1 MKVTYITHA
10 CVLLELDN
18 LKILTDPWLV
28 GPCWGGNLWHY
39 PIHKYSP
46 KNLPKPDIIYFSHGH
61 DDHYHVDTIEQ
72 FPKSWFKALVVAPRF
87 KKKWWTEPLNSR
99 FENIK
104 YFKHNEIFNVNN
116 YLKLQIFFNDL
127 GHIDSSLKIIHKNKS
142 CFLQT
147 DNLMSIKEAERI
159 GKLGKID
166 FAFVMPFLT
175 GAYPGFYKMKKKI
188 LLEQA
193 KIKNNKS
200 LNLCLNILRKLK
212 PKNVIP
218 YACDTSYLG
227 ENFKVNY
234 IHTHDKRLLI
244 QFLKKNKFKSNF
256 LIMNP
261 GDYFKSR
268 NNKLFTKI
276 TKYEY
281 NKKSLDKFLHNKKKD
296 FTKYIKNEKKVA
308 GINGKNLISKFKE
321 KIKRELKKIK
331 NFNFKISFIIKE
343 TNQKTQNLILDLR
356 TKKIKFDS
364 LGNNS
369 KYDLKISIDSYKIKN
384 LMKKKYPMNFATFSN
399 GGHFCERKKLTLS
412 PNELKFWVW
421 MHDIAF

>member
-1 MKVTYITHA
+1 
-10 CVLLELDN
+10 
-18 LKILTDPWLV
+18 
-28 GPCWGGNLWHY
+28 
-39 PIHKYSP
+39 
-46 KNLPKPDIIYFSHGH
+46 
-61 DDHYHVDTIEQ
+61 
-72 FPKSWFKALVVAPRF
+72 
-87 KKKWWTEPLNSR
+87 
-99 FENIK
+99 
-104 YFKHNEIFNVNN
+104 
-116 YLKLQIFFNDL
+116 
-127 GHIDSSLKIIHKNKS
+127 
-142 CFLQT
+142 
-147 DNLMSIKEAERI
+147 
-159 GKLGKID
+159 
-166 FAFVMPFLT
+166 
-175 GAYPGFYKMKKKI
+175 
-188 LLEQA
+188 
-193 KIKNNKS
+193 
-200 LNLCLNILRKLK
+200 LRKLK